1 MANFSHDFFR
11 WHIHCVY
18 GEQMDTAFLQVVLLF
33 SGFLFGLA
41 LFLFVL
47 VPFFYGLPRL
57 LSWTARRY
65 LEWRTPFLYL
75 LTPSLCILGLLAVA
89 HILGLF
95 FELYI
100 SRSYTFSGGLWV
112 AIVLK
117 ATRLVFSETARVPI
131 HRQLLNFV
139 TPYLTAKGEL
149 SLRGLCAQVPQIP
162 TTDLS
167 SSPKPASTGGTS
179 GAAKDFDVSE
189 NPPSRQ
195 AQL

>member
-1 MANFSHDFFR
+1 MAHPLR
-11 WHIHCVY
+11 IRRA
-18 GEQMDTAFLQVVLLF
+18 MDTALLQVVLLF
-33 SGFLFGLA
+33 SGFFFGLA
-41 LFLFVL
+41 LFRFVL

-75 LTPSLCILGLLAVA
+75 LTPSLCILGLLAIA

-95 FELYI
+95 FGLYI
-100 SRSYTFSGGLWV
+100 SMSRAFTGGLWV

-117 ATRLVFSETARVPI
+117 AATLVFSETARGPI
-131 HRQLLNFV
+131 RRQLIKFV

-149 SLRGLCAQVPQIP
+149 SLRGLWAQVPQIS
-162 TTDLS
+162 TSDLS
-167 SSPKPASTGGTS
+167 SSLKPTSSGRATGST
-179 GAAKDFDVSE
+179 KDFDVSE
-189 NPPSRQ
+189 PPSSRQ

>member
-1 MANFSHDFFR
+1 
-11 WHIHCVY
+11 
-18 GEQMDTAFLQVVLLF
+18 MDTAFLQVVLLF
-33 SGFLFGLA
+33 SGFFFGLV

-65 LEWRTPFLYL
+65 LEWRTLFLYL

-95 FELYI
+95 FGLYI
-100 SRSYTFSGGLWV
+100 GRSYTFSAGLWV

-117 ATRLVFSETARVPI
+117 AARLVFSETARLPI
-131 HRQLLNFV
+131 RRQLLNFV

-149 SLRGLCAQVPQIP
+149 SLRGLWAQVPQIP
-162 TTDLS
+162 SSDLRS
-167 SSPKPASTGGTS
+167 SLKPTSSGGTAGS
-179 GAAKDFDVSE
+179 TKEFDVSE
-189 NPPSRQ
+189 TPASRQ